1 METQKFYASTWFT
14 IIMLIIF
21 FPVGLILM
29 WKYGKFN
36 KVIRIVITAL
46 LCLGLLFALFGEEKS
61 DLESTKSSST
71 TEKKLTAAEKFA
83 KDQKLS
89 SKRGVNFY
97 NSLKSIGIEP
107 SKIDVQKKA
116 ENGMSFDYSDYSFE
130 VYFDNDK
137 VKNLNSG
144 TVKFISKFKKV
155 DSVKNRLLSSEERT
169 WLISAT
175 KEKVK
180 AVLKAPKTAD
190 FPGAIL
196 HSEDWSISKDKN
208 KYTVSSYV
216 DAQNSFGAQTRS
228 EYTLIFKWNGDT
240 DIEPELTSFVF
251 DGDKIL

>member
-14 IIMLIIF
+14 ILMLIIF

-36 KVIRIVITAL
+36 KVVRIVITAL

-61 DLESTKSSST
+61 DFESTKSSST

-89 SKRGVNFY
+89 SKRGINFY

-116 ENGMSFDYSDYSFE
+116 ENGMSFDYS
-130 VYFDNDK
+130 
-137 VKNLNSG
+137 
-144 TVKFISKFKKV
+144 
-155 DSVKNRLLSSEERT
+155 
-169 WLISAT
+169 
-175 KEKVK
+175 
-180 AVLKAPKTAD
+180 
-190 FPGAIL
+190 
-196 HSEDWSISKDKN
+196 
-208 KYTVSSYV
+208 
-216 DAQNSFGAQTRS
+216 TRS

-240 DIEPELTSFVF
+240 DIEPELISFVF